1 MMKLWLSIPLLILL
15 AGCAGGPTPIP
26 DPDSAAAQLYTDK
39 CSACHALP
47 HPKRHTLAEWQST
60 FTLME
65 QRIAE
70 RGLPAISADEKQI
83 LLGYLKEHAR

>member
-1 MMKLWLSIPLLILL
+1 MMKLWLSTPLLILL
-15 AGCAGGPTPIP
+15 AACAGGPTSIP
-26 DPDSAAAQLYTDK
+26 EPDSAAARLYTEK

-47 HPKRHTLAEWQST
+47 HPKRHTFAQWQSI

-70 RGLPAISADEKQI
+70 RKQPAITTDEKES